1 MGHYSKMAIYAIAD
15 PYFLAPWP

>member
-1 MGHYSKMAIYAIAD
+1 MAIYAIAD